1 MTIICSRRVGVANCV
16 WEGGEKRTIILKADF
31 EKSYKIRHETGECY
45 ECDFLIEKT
54 FLFNVGIIFST
65 NSKTNHKT
73 KDIMIWYIKVYKR
86 GEVGLVQENWDK
98 WRGKVRLVG
107 KSE

>member
-16 WEGGEKRTIILKADF
+16 WEGGEKRTIILKQTLKNRI
-31 EKSYKIRHETGECY
+31 KSGMKQENVTSVI
-45 ECDFLIEKT
+45 FFIEKT